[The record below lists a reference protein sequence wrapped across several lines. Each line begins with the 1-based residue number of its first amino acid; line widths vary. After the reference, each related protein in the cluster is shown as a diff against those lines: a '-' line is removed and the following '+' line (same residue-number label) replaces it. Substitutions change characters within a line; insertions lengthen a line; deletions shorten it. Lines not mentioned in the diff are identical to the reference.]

1 MKVTTSSFPLRRLG
15 SCAFALLLPLV
26 AAAGTDP
33 DTLRVGCSGGR
44 TGLATGNTI
53 TRAGALSAY
62 VKPFH
67 SEATFTF
74 LRTDTV
80 AADSVFA
87 ALERVRFRTVRFTEF
102 GTMTCALE
110 LTDGEGRHAVTW
122 VEGQPPAELA
132 PVLAALER
140 AFGEDRR
147 LWP

>member
-1 MKVTTSSFPLRRLG
+1 MKATKRSWHVYRLRT
-15 SCAFALLLPLV
+15 CALALLLPLV
-26 AAAGTDP
+26 AAAGEDP
-33 DTLRVGCSGGR
+33 DTVRVGCGGGR

-62 VKPFH
+62 VKPFN

-102 GTMTCALE
+102 GNMTCALE
-110 LTDGEGRHAVTW
+110 LTDSEGRHAVTW

-140 AFGEDRR
+140 AFGENRR
-147 LWP
+147 PWP